1 MLILNGMDR
10 GVCGGHGA
18 QCVLGLTGLE
28 ESEHLLLKVINEE
41 F

>member
-1 MLILNGMDR
+1 MHILYVVD
-10 GVCGGHGA
+10 GVCVGGDAHY
-18 QCVLGLTGLE
+18 VLGLTGLE